1 MLLRKEW
8 IDGKCFFVFL
18 FRNLQQLI
26 VGRWED
32 RNPKDNWFCI
42 LFSLTALSVLEK
54 HFLVMP
60 RACLPHGIPRGLWQ
74 SRAKGKIFWTH
85 IGKVRSHMG
94 CGIWIDNR
102 FRSSLV
108 ANTVHIIFR
117 LQEYIKYVEYIQYI
131 WIAVDHR
138 QWDEQLKEKPARS
151 LTIWISIWVVV
162 WQQGRAVL
170 FWSK

>member
-1 MLLRKEW
+1 
-8 IDGKCFFVFL
+8 
-18 FRNLQQLI
+18 
-26 VGRWED
+26 
-32 RNPKDNWFCI
+32 
-42 LFSLTALSVLEK
+42 
-54 HFLVMP
+54 
-60 RACLPHGIPRGLWQ
+60 
-74 SRAKGKIFWTH
+74 
-85 IGKVRSHMG
+85 MG

-151 LTIWISIWVVV
+151 LTIWISICVVV

-170 FWSK
+170 F